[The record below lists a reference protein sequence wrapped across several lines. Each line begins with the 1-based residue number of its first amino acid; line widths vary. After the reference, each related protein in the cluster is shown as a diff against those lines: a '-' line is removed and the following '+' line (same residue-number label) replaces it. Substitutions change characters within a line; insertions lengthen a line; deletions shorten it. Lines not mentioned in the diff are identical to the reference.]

1 MAKTKTV
8 LMAGTHPLDALL
20 SLKDA
25 TLTTVA
31 SACGVTPQAVY
42 DWRKRAKEGRFAIP
56 AKHVAALAARF
67 KVSKRSLR
75 PDLY

>member
-1 MAKTKTV
+1 M
-8 LMAGTHPLDALL
+8 HPLDKLL
-20 SLKDA
+20 STKGA
-25 TLTTVA
+25 TLTSVA
-31 SACGVTPQAVY
+31 SACGVTPQAIY
-42 DWRKRAKEGRFAIP
+42 DWRKRARAGAFHIP